1 MATGGSSITAAEYND
16 IVTDITAV
24 LDSYGQ
30 SARSSTVTGG
40 STYGTSDSVESDQ
53 MLLLYLDLQSAYV
66 HQTGTISTT
75 VAVPDVGET
84 IGADASEEFN
94 QTTGVKTPQTDGN
107 KMGINDYAQ
116 LMIDISNF
124 NPDPSGFPPGNLT
137 PSTGATSSRPGSSTW
152 GGAGEVQK
160 IYHIV
165 TVTFLTTNHRT
176 DYFNAGGEIR
186 FTGSVTGGSG
196 SKTSDWGSLLSA
208 MGTISFDK
216 WNTTASSGTS
226 AGLGEQDLTSSYQQ
240 LFIKTGSGVYNDN
253 DYTLEGRSVSS
264 TVLRFRI
271 TFNDGDVGTGE
282 DPLFNPETT
291 PIDESVNGT
300 TTSTVTP
307 ARPDSSFVYDS
318 TTYTGV
324 DVGAPTVANQVVLTT
339 DYGTPPT

>member
-1 MATGGSSITAAEYND
+1 MATGGSSITATEYND
-16 IVTDITAV
+16 IVTDITAL

-30 SARSSTVTGG
+30 PPRCSLVTGG

-53 MLLLYLDLQSAYV
+53 MALLYLDLQSAYV

-75 VAVPDVGET
+75 VAVPDVGDT
-84 IGADASEEFN
+84 IGSDESEDFN
-94 QTTGVKTPQTDGN
+94 QLTGAKTAQTDGT

-124 NPDPSGFPPGNLT
+124 NPDPGGFPPGNLT

-165 TVTFLTTNHRT
+165 TVTFTTPDHRT
-176 DYFNAGGEIR
+176 AYFNAGGEIR

-226 AGLGEQDLTSSYQQ
+226 AGLGEQDLTASYQQ

-253 DYTLEGRSVSS
+253 DYTLEGRSVNAF
-264 TVLRFRI
+264 TLRFRI

-282 DPLFNPETT
+282 DPLFNPDTT

-307 ARPDSSFVYDS
+307 ARPDSTFVYNS
-318 TTYTGV
+318 VTYRAV
-324 DVGAPTVANQVVLTT
+324 DVGAPSVSNVAVLTT
-339 DYGTPPT
+339 DYVTPPT